1 MTKIKV
7 AILISGKGSNAMNLI
22 KHERLNEVCEFFIL
36 SSKINP
42 FLASFCKDYQ
52 VDFIHFDYD
61 QKKSELLNLL
71 KNHFINLIVL
81 AGFLKLIPKEI
92 ILNYNNLIINLHP
105 SLLPKFGGKGM
116 YGYKVHQAVFEAGE
130 SITGITI
137 HFVNEE
143 YDKGEIIE
151 QHSINVEECSSPREI
166 EKKIQGLEKIKFPEV
181 LIRFIQRTF

>member
-1 MTKIKV
+1 M
-7 AILISGKGSNAMNLI
+7 
-22 KHERLNEVCEFFIL
+22 
-36 SSKINP
+36 
-42 FLASFCKDYQ
+42 
-52 VDFIHFDYD
+52 
-61 QKKSELLNLL
+61 
-71 KNHFINLIVL
+71 IVL

>member
-1 MTKIKV
+1 
-7 AILISGKGSNAMNLI
+7 
-22 KHERLNEVCEFFIL
+22 
-36 SSKINP
+36 
-42 FLASFCKDYQ
+42 
-52 VDFIHFDYD
+52 
-61 QKKSELLNLL
+61 
-71 KNHFINLIVL
+71 
-81 AGFLKLIPKEI
+81 
-92 ILNYNNLIINLHP
+92 
-105 SLLPKFGGKGM
+105 M